1 MYLCPMETKTLWMVS
16 NISAFL
22 GEGVDTTGTNHISWF
37 TDKGEIVVKENDL
50 EVQFVDCTLDMKSYF
65 AIVGLAHSNGY
76 TTGDYF
82 TK

>member
-1 MYLCPMETKTLWMVS
+1 MKNTEHKTLWMVS

-22 GEGVDTTGTNHISWF
+22 GDGIATTGPNHISWF
-37 TDKGEIVVKENDL
+37 TDKGEILVKEKDS
-50 EVQFVDCTLDMKSYF
+50 EIQFVDCTLDMKTYF

-82 TK
+82 REK